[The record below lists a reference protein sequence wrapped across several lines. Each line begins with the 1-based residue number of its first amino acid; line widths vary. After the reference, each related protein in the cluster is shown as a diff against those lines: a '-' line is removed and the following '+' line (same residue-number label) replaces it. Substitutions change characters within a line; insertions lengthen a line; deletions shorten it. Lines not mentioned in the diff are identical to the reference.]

1 MNTQKTR
8 QAEVARKAP
17 VQIEID
23 LRDNVQLRHSELKK
37 INELAVDEDFSTG
50 GDPYNSTGK
59 HVIIKLQEDDS
70 GE

>member
-1 MNTQKTR
+1 MNTQKTP

-17 VQIEID
+17 VQGD
-23 LRDNVQLRHSELKK
+23 TDRGDVQLRHSELKEV
-37 INELAVDEDFSTG
+37 NELAVDEDISTG

-59 HVIIKLQEDDS
+59 HVIIKSQEDDS

>member
-1 MNTQKTR
+1 MDTQKTR

-17 VQIEID
+17 VQVEID
-23 LRDNVQLRHSELKK
+23 LGNVQMRHSELKEVD
-37 INELAVDEDFSTG
+37 ELAVDEDFTAG

-59 HVIIKLQEDDS
+59 HVIIKQQPDDA

>member
-17 VQIEID
+17 VQVDTD
-23 LRDNVQLRHSELKK
+23 LSNVQVRHSELEEV
-37 INELAVDEDFSTG
+37 NELAVDEDFSTG

-59 HVIIKLQEDDS
+59 HVIIKSQEDAS